1 MWKGI
6 IYLIQP
12 TELINTNRYKIG
24 CSTKNNLDRCNN
36 GYKKNTR
43 YICIMEC
50 INPLLL
56 EKKLI
61 NIFNSKFKLIAG
73 KEYFEGDE
81 SSMLTIFF
89 ETIYNNNNN
98 YEINTYI
105 DYLKVSNIK
114 KIIITNKK
122 LYSGYIILKN
132 LDQWYNIDNKD
143 LLLKFMED
151 NIYSNN
157 VYKNI
162 ITNDIIIYDKI
173 KNLTNI
179 TDNYIS
185 INVIYNYNS
194 IINDIIKN

>member
-1 MWKGI
+1 
-6 IYLIQP
+6 
-12 TELINTNRYKIG
+12 
-24 CSTKNNLDRCNN
+24 
-36 GYKKNTR
+36 
-43 YICIMEC
+43 
-50 INPLLL
+50 
-56 EKKLI
+56 
-61 NIFNSKFKLIAG
+61 
-73 KEYFEGDE
+73 
-81 SSMLTIFF
+81 MLTIFF